1 MRPVQKEAPLSTTD
15 SKRNPSQPAQQS
27 DSPTVTQG
35 GAMPGASESSNNE
48 NAYPRPDATQPGTL
62 PAAIRESMN
71 DPTGN
76 QNREQLLVV
85 AKDQKIKGAAT
96 MNRAELA
103 DALKATM
110 SPTDLA
116 AALTS

>member
-1 MRPVQKEAPLSTTD
+1 MTTTE
-15 SKRNPSQPAQQS
+15 SKRNPSQPAENS

-62 PAAIRESMN
+62 PDRIRDSMD

-85 AKDQKIKGAAT
+85 AEDRKIEGAAS
-96 MNRAELA
+96 MNRAQLS
-103 DALKATM
+103 DALKAEM
-110 SPTDLA
+110 SPAELA

>member
-1 MRPVQKEAPLSTTD
+1 MSTSARLPKPT
-15 SKRNPSQPAQQS
+15 QQAEQS

-35 GAMPGASESSNNE
+35 GAMPGASESSNNQ
-48 NAYPRPDATQPGTL
+48 NASSRPDATKPATL
-62 PAAIRESMN
+62 PAAIRDSMG

-85 AKDQKIKGAAT
+85 AQDQNVEGAAA

-103 DALKATM
+103 DALKARM
-110 SPTDLA
+110 SPVELA
-116 AALTS
+116 AALAP